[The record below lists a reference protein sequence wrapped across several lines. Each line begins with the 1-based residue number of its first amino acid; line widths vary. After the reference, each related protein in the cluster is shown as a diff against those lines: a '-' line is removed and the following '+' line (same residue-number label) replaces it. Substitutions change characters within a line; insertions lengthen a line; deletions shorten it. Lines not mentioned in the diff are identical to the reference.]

1 MKLYPLSPIQIA
13 LLLVFVA
20 IADVF
25 TYIQG
30 SLVPFA
36 FRPYTYLVFVIVVL
50 LVYFFF
56 VNPKDAMALAGTLAL
71 VLGILA
77 IVLVIIQDVV
87 IAYALS
93 YRTLVVILGA
103 IIGPYIAGWLYGV
116 MTRKSKAAG

>member
-30 SLVPFA
+30 YFVPPSV
-36 FRPYTYLVFVIVVL
+36 RPFTYLLFVIVTL

-56 VNPKDAMALAGTLAL
+56 VKPNDTMALAGTLAL
-71 VLGILA
+71 ILGVIA
-77 IVLVIIQDVV
+77 IILVIIQDVV

-93 YRTLVVILGA
+93 YRTPIVILEA
-103 IIGPYIAGWLYGV
+103 IVGPYIAGWVYGV
-116 MTRKSKAAG
+116 LTKGRE